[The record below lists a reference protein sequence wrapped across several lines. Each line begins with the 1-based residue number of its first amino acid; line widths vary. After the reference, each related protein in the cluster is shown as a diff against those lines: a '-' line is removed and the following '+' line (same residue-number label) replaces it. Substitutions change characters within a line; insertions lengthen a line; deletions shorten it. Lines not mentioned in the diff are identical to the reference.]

1 MNRHRRLAAIGLS
14 TALALTAC
22 GSEADTAATDMAATD
37 MAATDTAATGTGST
51 SSETAVTTADP
62 GSSDAVVP
70 TIDPEVPE
78 QYLPGIGPVAVI
90 GESLPALPDSGD
102 DPAVGMRAPL
112 LVAENFDGVSMSVN
126 PAADG
131 PTWLIFLAHWC
142 PHCNDEIPVINTL
155 RDEGRIPD
163 GVDVVAVSTAVSP
176 DRPNF
181 PPGQWL
187 EDRDW
192 SYPAIADGIDTG
204 RETFIAA
211 DAYGVS
217 GFPFSVLVDG
227 DGTVVKRWSGERDPD
242 DIVAMLTN
250 DLALG

>member
-1 MNRHRRLAAIGLS
+1 MNRPRSLAAIGLS
-14 TALALTAC
+14 ITLGLAAC
-22 GSEADTAATDMAATD
+22 GGDADPAETQPAATSATVEPTASAPD
-37 MAATDTAATGTGST
+37 DSVATTEPSSGS
-51 SSETAVTTADP
+51 
-62 GSSDAVVP
+62 GDAVDP
-70 TIDPEVPE
+70 TIDPDVPE
-78 QYLPGIGPVAVI
+78 AFLPGVGPVAVI
-90 GESLPALPDSGD
+90 GESLPFLPDSDD
-102 DPAVGMRAPL
+102 DPAIGMPAPV
-112 LVAENFDGVSMSVN
+112 LVAEDIDGEQVRVD
-126 PAADG
+126 PAVDG

-155 RDEGRIPD
+155 REEGRIPE
-163 GVDVVAVSTAVSP
+163 GIDVIGVSTAVSP

-187 EDRDW
+187 QDKDW
-192 SYPAIADGIDTG
+192 TFTAIADGIDTE

-217 GFPFSVLVDG
+217 GFPFSVLVDA
-227 DGTVVKRWSGERDPD
+227 DGTVVERWSGERDPD